1 MHLCTFSGLLHY
13 LQIKLKYFTS
23 ISHTHNN
30 MQSTLCISNTK
41 YSTTGGTNASSAKV
55 FHDPNI
61 RQLIFQIK
69 ANNDPI
75 CSIRLTL
82 YHRLQC
88 SKNSQHIPTPHSIE
102 RQIHSTHLRNWR
114 ETAVLLGLYWMI
126 DQAPS
131 P

>member
-1 MHLCTFSGLLHY
+1 M
-13 LQIKLKYFTS
+13 
-23 ISHTHNN
+23 NVVRN
-30 MQSTLCISNTK
+30 ISNTK
-41 YSTTGGTNASSAKV
+41 SATTGSTNASSAKV

-61 RQLIFQIK
+61 RQLIFQFK

-88 SKNSQHIPTPHSIE
+88 SNNSQHIPTPHSIE